1 MTGKGTWNSGTRF
14 RVVVIDVYPHHTNI
28 PFVGRYITIEDMKG
42 LLGSNEGEDD
52 PAIRQMW
59 DEGLKECACPL
70 GRITYDDFC
79 SFIMGKARGTYQSQA
94 QANVSE
100 SKKG

>member
-1 MTGKGTWNSGTRF
+1 
-14 RVVVIDVYPHHTNI
+14 
-28 PFVGRYITIEDMKG
+28 MKG

-79 SFIMGKARGTYQSQA
+79 CFIMGKARESAYQSQA
-94 QANVSE
+94 KANVSE
-100 SKKG
+100 YTKG